1 MAEAARA
8 CKENKSWSA
17 YVKATESLGR
27 CAGHYVDKTEI
38 NHIRSADKDLL
49 AQLEKLLGPEA
60 AQTAA
65 LRMGYKVENKE
76 LH

>member
-27 CAGHYVDKTEI
+27 CAGHYVEKTEI
-38 NHIRSADKDLL
+38 THVRSADKDMLDN
-49 AQLEKLLGPEA
+49 LERMLGPEA
-60 AQTAA
+60 RREAERR
-65 LRMGYKVENKE
+65 LGIKE